1 MKTKENLIRQQ
12 KELIELVPAFET
24 VNAKRNELVESG
36 SYGGGALNKARNEL
50 LDYMETIAGRYILQ
64 SIGADYG
71 LKQVKKLLKE
81 FSEANYHFDIE
92 AVIGLRHSLI
102 DPQRKL
108 INRPGIGE
116 LYTLEHYQEFAKQV
130 MNVKG

>member
-1 MKTKENLIRQQ
+1 MKTKETLRRQR
-12 KELIELVPAFET
+12 KELIDLIPAFET

-36 SYGGGALNKARNEL
+36 SYGSGALNKARNEL
-50 LDYMETIAGRYILQ
+50 LDYMEIIAGRYILQ

-92 AVIGLRHSLI
+92 AVIGLDYSLI

-108 INRPGIGE
+108 INRPEIDE

>member
-1 MKTKENLIRQQ
+1 M
-12 KELIELVPAFET
+12 ELIPAFET

-36 SYGGGALNKARNEL
+36 AYGGGALNKARNEL
-50 LDYMETIAGRYILQ
+50 LDYMEIIAGRYILQ

-81 FSEANYHFDIE
+81 FSEANYHFEIE
-92 AVIGLRHSLI
+92 AVIGLNHSLI

-108 INRPGIGE
+108 INRPEIDE
-116 LYTLEHYQEFAKQV
+116 LYTLECYQEFAKQV
-130 MNVKG
+130 MNVKE

>member
-24 VNAKRNELVESG
+24 VNAKRNELIESG
-36 SYGGGALNKARNEL
+36 AYGGGALNKARNEL
-50 LDYMETIAGRYILQ
+50 LDYMEIIAGRYILQ

-81 FSEANYHFDIE
+81 FSEANYHFEIE
-92 AVIGLRHSLI
+92 AVIGLDHSLI
-102 DPQRKL
+102 DPERKL
-108 INRPGIGE
+108 ISRPEIGE

>member
-36 SYGGGALNKARNEL
+36 SYGGGTLNKARNEL
-50 LDYMETIAGRYILQ
+50 LDYMETVAGRYILQ

-92 AVIGLRHSLI
+92 AVIGLDYSLI

-108 INRPGIGE
+108 INRPEIDE

>member
-1 MKTKENLIRQQ
+1 MKTKESLSRQQ
-12 KELIELVPAFET
+12 KELMELVPAFET
-24 VNAKRNELVESG
+24 VNAERNELIESG
-36 SYGGGALNKARNEL
+36 AYGGGALNKARNEL
-50 LDYMETIAGRYILQ
+50 LDYMEIIAGRYILQ

-81 FSEANYHFDIE
+81 FSEANYHFEIE
-92 AVIGLRHSLI
+92 AVIGLDHSLI
-102 DPQRKL
+102 DPERKL
-108 INRPGIGE
+108 ISRPEIGE

>member
-1 MKTKENLIRQQ
+1 MKTKESLSRQQ
-12 KELIELVPAFET
+12 KELMELIPAFET

-36 SYGGGALNKARNEL
+36 AYGGGALNKARNEL
-50 LDYMETIAGRYILQ
+50 LDYMEIIAGRYILQ

-71 LKQVKKLLKE
+71 LKQIKKLLKE
-81 FSEANYHFDIE
+81 FEEGNYHFAIE
-92 AVIGLRHSLI
+92 AVIGVDHSLI
-102 DPQRKL
+102 DPERKL
-108 INRPGIGE
+108 ISRPEISE